1 MKKIL
6 AIIVLGLFWCNAG
19 FAELI
24 ELNKCFKM
32 AWSESVN
39 PKKFFGVKQRY
50 EQHKFSINTATG
62 LITRQEIFT
71 DEHVYK
77 YNLTSTSLNQLNKVE
92 LTEFELAN
100 YTSDLIIGRKYITD
114 PSLIELLKY
123 PNLKIVQWEIR
134 INLRENSV
142 YIIEGA
148 MGHDPFD
155 YNKHFKPMG
164 YSYQQFIDLFK
175 DMKRTFDIKCDEN
188 TSGSET
194 GTSNIASGT
203 AFFINNKGNLL
214 TNNHVVD
221 GCIQSKI
228 NYLNKEYDAQIL
240 ATDKT
245 LDLALLKVNL
255 VPKSYLS
262 FSGSMPKKLQKIYV
276 AGYPFGKGLSDDLK
290 ITDGIIS
297 SLKGVEDNSNELQVS
312 APINHGNS
320 GGPIVGQK
328 GELVGIAVSGL
339 AKEISEGINFGIK
352 SSAAANFLSV
362 NEIQP
367 SVSNNRS
374 IDDDKLLKILEES
387 TVYTYCE
394 IK

>member
-1 MKKIL
+1 MKKLL

-24 ELNKCFKM
+24 ELNKCFKI
-32 AWSESVN
+32 ASSEKAN
-39 PKKFFGVKQRY
+39 PKKFYNVNYRY
-50 EQHKFSINTATG
+50 EQSKFSINTATG
-62 LITRQEIFT
+62 LITRHEIFT
-71 DEHVYK
+71 DSYVK
-77 YNLTSTSLNQLNKVE
+77 QYNNDSNIQKLNKVE
-92 LTEFELAN
+92 LLEYELAN
-100 YTSDLIIGRKYITD
+100 YTSDLIIGKKYVNS
-114 PSLIELLKY
+114 PMLIELLTY
-123 PNLKIVQWEIR
+123 PNLKVVQWEIR
-134 INLRENSV
+134 INLKENSV
-142 YIIEGA
+142 TIIEGA

-155 YNKHFKPMG
+155 FNKFERMG
-164 YSYQQFIDLFK
+164 YSYQQFIDLFE
-175 DMKRTFDIKCDEN
+175 DMKRTFKIKCEEN
-188 TSGSET
+188 TSNSET
-194 GTSNIASGT
+194 GGSNIASGT